1 MDRPETQQKTDSQAA
16 TPPRGDRE
24 GHSVRKQPAR
34 RSGEERR
41 KEIAEVTLQL
51 IASLGL
57 QGTTVTRIAEQ
68 VGMEAPS
75 LYAHFRNRQ
84 EMLLAALDLLFEY
97 IRDSLLASSNPN
109 MLRRLRDIGE
119 AHASHMSDQ
128 FEGFVIP
135 IFEFITA
142 PRESGLSEVAAEGQR
157 GVIEILAAMVDEG
170 QRQGSIRHDL
180 DPRLAAWQLMVCFWA
195 EDVALLQGIDEYQ
208 QHYSRPIL
216 NLMLDAMAPW
226 PASAEPEHCPEPA
239 AEQAPE
245 TVKAGTE

>member
-1 MDRPETQQKTDSQAA
+1 M
-16 TPPRGDRE
+16 PPQGGRGR
-24 GHSVRKQPAR
+24 HRVRKRPAR

-57 QGTTVTRIAEQ
+57 QGTTVKRIAEQ

-84 EMLLAALDLLFEY
+84 EMLHAALDLLFER
-97 IRDSLLASSNPN
+97 IRGSLLTSSDPN
-109 MLRRLRDIGE
+109 MLKRLREISE
-119 AHASHMSDQ
+119 THASHMADQ

-142 PRESGLSEVAAEGQR
+142 PRKSGLSAVAAQGQR
-157 GVIEILAAMVDEG
+157 GIIEILAAMVAEG
-170 QRQGSIRHDL
+170 QRQGSIRPDL
-180 DPRLAAWQLMVCFWA
+180 DPQLAAWQLMVCFWA
-195 EDVALLQGIDEYQ
+195 VDVALLQGINDYPQ
-208 QHYSRPIL
+208 QYSPPIL
-216 NLMLDAMAPW
+216 DLMLGSMAPR

-239 AEQAPE
+239 ADQEPE